1 MFQMYLFVGKSS
13 CEVFVHFSQAF
24 DRDIRC
30 FAIDDSREGGSRTV
44 LLVAGST
51 GSNVHLRGM
60 CDSGIKGPT
69 LLNDEND

>member
-1 MFQMYLFVGKSS
+1 MGESS

-30 FAIDDSREGGSRTV
+30 FATDDSREGGSRTV
-44 LLVAGST
+44 LPVAS
-51 GSNVHLRGM
+51 SNVHLRGM
-60 CDSGIKGPT
+60 CGSGFKGPT